1 LYLLFPILLF
11 RAAGSEIL
19 FCSSWVGQIPSPL
32 FSPCRFFLLLLC
44 RRPRFPVPLGRSPR
58 FGFCCQVFSL
68 PSPVRQGP
76 RCQQIAHGRLLLQ
89 AAEPDLG
96 FASISRLADR
106 FWSFVPHRFPRLG
119 LKCCILEPFTHG
131 DFLRSASGFAVP
143 VSPPAFGPKPLVR
156 YLNPPPPAAFSLP
169 HF

>member
-1 LYLLFPILLF
+1 MKKLISCIFCFLFYYFVLLDLRSCSALRGSVRSRPPSSPRVGFSSCFCVAGLGSLSRSVVAQDSVF
-11 RAAGSEIL
+11 AAKS
-19 FCSSWVGQIPSPL
+19 F
-32 FSPCRFFLLLLC
+32 PCRLLL
-44 RRPRFPVPLGRSPR
+44 
-58 FGFCCQVFSL
+58 
-68 PSPVRQGP
+68 
-76 RCQQIAHGRLLLQ
+76 HGRLLLQ